1 MRTRNHNEHQSIRR
15 RHVAVLLREWQH
27 RFVDAEYVI
36 ARQRAMNMAMGA
48 LDLAV
53 VAGIVSHCEFNRL
66 LAWVQGWRYQFPLE
80 AVRGRKAAEYVNA

>member
-1 MRTRNHNEHQSIRR
+1 MRIHHNEHHSIRR
-15 RHVAVLLREWQH
+15 RHMACLLREGQE
-27 RFVDAEYVI
+27 RFISANYVI

-66 LAWVQGWRYQFPLE
+66 LAWVQGWRYQFPIE
-80 AVRGRKAAEYVNA
+80 AVRGRKAVQYVNA